1 MNALFMFYMFGGR
14 DVGGV
19 GVPETIGHIKSYI
32 HIMLVGVRDLQ
43 LVKLYSMFMFGGGA
57 GEAGCFLPV
66 TKCYIHINVYCPE
79 CPPGG
84 TIGHPGG
91 QQKKYLPFGHGRDLV
106 AFNGTG
112 L

>member
-1 MNALFMFYMFGGR
+1 MFTLLLQSVDSYYICLCVVVMVVDNR
-14 DVGGV
+14 L
-19 GVPETIGHIKSYI
+19 KSSIATEASAGTFSEVSI
-32 HIMLVGVRDLQ
+32 HTHVIAHDL
-43 LVKLYSMFMFGGGA
+43 
-57 GEAGCFLPV
+57 
-66 TKCYIHINVYCPE
+66 NVYCPE

-91 QQKKYLPFGHGRDLV
+91 QQKKFLPFGHGRDRV

>member
-1 MNALFMFYMFGGR
+1 MRLFKHGPFFPVSAEGEGGDIWR
-14 DVGGV
+14 YSSVHV
-19 GVPETIGHIKSYI
+19 FSIGF
-32 HIMLVGVRDLQ
+32 MLEQLQ
-43 LVKLYSMFMFGGGA
+43 ISLVYQTYL
-57 GEAGCFLPV
+57 
-66 TKCYIHINVYCPE
+66 NVYCPE

-91 QQKKYLPFGHGRDLV
+91 QQKKLLPFGHGRDLV

>member
-1 MNALFMFYMFGGR
+1 MSIDYKCLDLYCSI
-14 DVGGV
+14 
-19 GVPETIGHIKSYI
+19 PHTIRC
-32 HIMLVGVRDLQ
+32 V
-43 LVKLYSMFMFGGGA
+43 
-57 GEAGCFLPV
+57 
-66 TKCYIHINVYCPE
+66 NVYCPE

-91 QQKKYLPFGHGRDLV
+91 QQKKFLPFSHGRDLV